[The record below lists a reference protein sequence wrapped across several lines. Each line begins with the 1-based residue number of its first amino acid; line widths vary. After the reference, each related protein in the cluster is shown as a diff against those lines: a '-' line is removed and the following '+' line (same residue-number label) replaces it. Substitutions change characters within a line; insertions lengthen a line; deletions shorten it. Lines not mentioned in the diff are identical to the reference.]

1 MKRFNEGWDFA
12 SGEIE
17 QARGMNSESAIADA
31 IIKRAKEVES
41 DRDPQT
47 TYWVE
52 LGYDDKNTYACVMC
66 WCDKDNAEYFGYED
80 EADFVLAKIAFCPD
94 NSAMNEYD
102 IDWLMPYD
110 EDTGEVWDTELQI
123 SSSDW
128 SDADWLAEEWLA
140 IMDRINKSAG
150 YEQLVDDDEL
160 TEGLSL
166 NESIDN
172 DISEPDIENEDKMKN
187 WIREWEM
194 YLQENCGD
202 DAKNK
207 FSEDIENLLFQYKD
221 LIDEFGTIS
230 QISATLELVR
240 NYTKKLKT
248 SDANINEI
256 NKILDK
262 ANELANEL
270 SQRISEYGSKKI
282 SEGCHGG
289 KKKKKKVLNQKKV
302 CGEDAKRT
310 KNGITFYI
318 DDNAEPEIVRNGLVD
333 YTLDGFID
341 KGDFDAP
348 CKIGFYDGEDE
359 PAYIFVSGGV
369 TDDGYEFE
377 KETIEL

>member
-41 DRDPQT
+41 DRDPQA
-47 TYWVE
+47 TYWVK

-160 TEGLSL
+160 TEGLAV
-166 NESIDN
+166 NEERYYDLAPQKRDSRKSFYGKAKVVDKGN
-172 DISEPDIENEDKMKN
+172 GEYELISYNTPVACVKDGKVVYADLHKYSVTTDRH
-187 WIREWEM
+187 IREF
-194 YLQENCGD
+194 LAQFAD
-202 DAKNK
+202 D
-207 FSEDIENLLFQYKD
+207 L
-221 LIDEFGTIS
+221 T
-230 QISATLELVR
+230 
-240 NYTKKLKT
+240 
-248 SDANINEI
+248 
-256 NKILDK
+256 
-262 ANELANEL
+262 
-270 SQRISEYGSKKI
+270 
-282 SEGCHGG
+282 EGCHGG
-289 KKKKKKVLNQKKV
+289 KKKKKKKVLNQKKV

-310 KNGITFYI
+310 KNGYTFYI
-318 DDNAEPEIVRNGLVD
+318 DDNAEPEIVRKGLVD

-348 CKIGFYDGEDE
+348 CKIGFYDGDDE

>member
-17 QARGMNSESAIADA
+17 QARGMNSESAITDA
-31 IIKRAKEVES
+31 IIKRVKEVES
-41 DRDPQT
+41 DRDPQA

-102 IDWLMPYD
+102 IDWMMPYD
-110 EDTGEVWDTELQI
+110 EETGEVWNTELQI

-160 TEGLSL
+160 TEGLAVEGRGNPKTVEVAVLQGNYGYGWDDLCQYRDLTWGSDDRKEMQQDL
-166 NESIDN
+166 KDYR
-172 DISEPDIENEDKMKN
+172 ENEPQYRHRIIYRRVPN
-187 WIREWEM
+187 P
-194 YLQENCGD
+194 N
-202 DAKNK
+202 
-207 FSEDIENLLFQYKD
+207 YKD
-221 LIDEFGTIS
+221 PNVVAD
-230 QISATLELVR
+230 
-240 NYTKKLKT
+240 
-248 SDANINEI
+248 
-256 NKILDK
+256 
-262 ANELANEL
+262 
-270 SQRISEYGSKKI
+270 
-282 SEGCHGG
+282 EGCHGG
-289 KKKKKKVLNQKKV
+289 KKKKKKKVLNQKKV

-310 KNGITFYI
+310 KNGYTFYI
-318 DDNAEPEIVRNGLVD
+318 DDNAEPEIVRKGLVD

-348 CKIGFYDGEDE
+348 CKIGFYDGDDE

>member
-1 MKRFNEGWDFA
+1 MARKFNESWDFA

-17 QARGMNSESAIADA
+17 QPRDKKTVSQIADA
-31 IIKRAKEVES
+31 IMRTVSLVEEEKDPAK
-41 DRDPQT
+41 

-52 LGYDDKNTYACVMC
+52 LGWDDANTYACAMAY
-66 WCDKDNAEYFGYED
+66 DNENDYD
-80 EADFVLAKIAFCPD
+80 EEGEVYPYVLAKIAFCPD
-94 NSAMNEYD
+94 NSAMNEYEM
-102 IDWLMPYD
+102 DWLMPYD
-110 EDTGEVWDTELQI
+110 EETGEVWDTETSI
-123 SSSDW
+123 TTYN
-128 SDADWLAEEWLA
+128 DAEWLAEEWLA

-256 NKILDK
+256 NKNLDK

-282 SEGCHGG
+282 SESCHGG
-289 KKKKKKVLNQKKV
+289 KKKKKKKVLNQKKV

-348 CKIGFYDGEDE
+348 CKIGFYDGDDE